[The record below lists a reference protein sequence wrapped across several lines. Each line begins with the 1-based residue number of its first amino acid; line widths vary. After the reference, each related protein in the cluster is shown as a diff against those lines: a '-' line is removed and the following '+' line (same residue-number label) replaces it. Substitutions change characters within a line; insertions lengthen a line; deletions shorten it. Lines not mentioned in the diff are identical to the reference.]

1 MEPVQNIGGNHRFT
15 FTDGTNIITLDF
27 SMDSTAPPTPSLL
40 SPASSSKASATP
52 TLKWQNVSDPSGV
65 TYSLEISTDS
75 AFSIPEL
82 QKDGLKQSEY
92 TLTSQEILGNVSK
105 DAPYYWRVKAIDGA
119 DNQSDWSTPS
129 TFNVAGC
136 LIKEGELYIYSSRHL
151 CWRRYYRFLD
161 RVATKTMNR
170 YATLAYALTP
180 MIRL

>member
-1 MEPVQNIGGNHRFT
+1 
-15 FTDGTNIITLDF
+15 
-27 SMDSTAPPTPSLL
+27 MDSTAPPTPSLL

-129 TFNVAGC
+129 TFYVGDVSSKRANYIFIVVGICVGVGIIAF
-136 LIKEGELYIYSSRHL
+136 LIEWL
-151 CWRRYYRFLD
+151 RRR
-161 RVATKTMNR
+161 
-170 YATLAYALTP
+170 
-180 MIRL
+180 